1 MAMEML
7 DRRVALITGA
17 AGGLGSQV
25 ARLFAERQHDVMMV
39 DVRAPGLQAAA
50 AGLGERPVRVET
62 LAADLADVVECE
74 RAVAETVAR
83 LGRVDILVNA
93 AAILD
98 RRELEDMTGDTFDH
112 VFHINARAPF
122 FLIRA
127 AIADMARRGWGRI
140 VNVTSVGV
148 YRGGMRMTSAPY
160 EASKAAVSVFTKM
173 YARHGAPHGVLVN
186 AVCPG
191 MIRTPMLTEG
201 TPQAILDE
209 IASVTALNR
218 MAEPIEV
225 ARMVAWL
232 CSDEN
237 TYTTGAAFD
246 VDGGWIMR

>member
-1 MAMEML
+1 MEQSS
-7 DRRVALITGA
+7 RRVALVTGA
-17 AGGLGSQV
+17 GGGLGSQV
-25 ARLFAERQHDVMMV
+25 ALLFAQRDHDVMMV
-39 DVRAPGLQAAA
+39 DVREAELKRAS
-50 AGLGERPVRVET
+50 AGLADTAVRVET
-62 LAADLADVVECE
+62 TAANLAEVSECE
-74 RAVAETVAR
+74 RAVAQTVAR

-127 AIADMARRGWGRI
+127 AVADMAKRGWGRV

-191 MIRTPMLTEG
+191 MIRTPMLTDG
-201 TPQAILDE
+201 TPQTILDE
-209 IASVTALNR
+209 IASVTALKR

-225 ARMVAWL
+225 ARMIAWL

-237 TYTTGAAFD
+237 SYTTGAAFD
-246 VDGGWIMR
+246 IDGGWIMR